1 MKRYKVTFY
10 QCGVEGFDPEFY
22 RTKRA
27 AMLAACE
34 FLACMLPMPGHRR
47 TGSMYRDN
55 YARIQDYCG
64 ATEAMAEVHD
74 RGKNET

>member
-10 QCGVEGFDPEFY
+10 QYGVYGIAPEFY
-22 RTKRA
+22 KTKRA

-34 FLACMLPMPGHRR
+34 FLACMLPMPGHKRVA
-47 TGSMYRDN
+47 SVYRDN
-55 YARIQDYCG
+55 YARIVDYRG

-74 RGKNET
+74 RQQS